1 MLTFAA
7 MQDITSTDTISTDKI
22 ATDSTFPDGVITNFE
37 ATALIRLQDVQLV
50 HPDAQFAE
58 PLNWSMEQG
67 EHWALIGP
75 NGSGKSRFVDVL
87 TGKLA
92 IRSGKRDYPL
102 PETLGIPVFDAIKSM
117 AFRDIT
123 ALTTDYELAA
133 YQQRWNSQES
143 ETAPDV
149 ASLLKYHSDETYTAR
164 ILDVLEVR
172 PLLNWKVVQL
182 SSGELRKFLLARVLL
197 ERPRVLILDNP
208 FIGLDVESR
217 TRLNAVLKDLSALGG
232 LQLLFVLSNPED
244 VPDYVDWMQPMHE
257 KRLLQ
262 PYSPAAFASDNAL
275 RDALFPLS
283 QAWTEDRSFE
293 VYSSAEGK
301 ADEEEA
307 AADVVVG
314 LNDVGIKYGE
324 RSILEHLNWTVHEGE
339 RWALLGPN
347 GAGKSTLLSLV
358 CADNPQSYANDIR
371 LFGRKR
377 GGGES
382 IWDIKQ
388 HIGYVSPEMH
398 HYYLKNVPCRDI
410 VGSGLFDTVGLYRRC
425 NEEQLDQVLY
435 WMEQFGVVE
444 LIDRSFLRVS
454 SGEQRLCLLARAFVK
469 SPRLLILD
477 EPLHGLDATNK
488 RKVRQLIDDYCADP
502 SRTLIYVTHYLGEL
516 PLCVTKQFI
525 LKKNT

>member
-1 MLTFAA
+1 MITFAR
-7 MQDITSTDTISTDKI
+7 MQDSTPTDTIPSDTTPVSI
-22 ATDSTFPDGVITNFE
+22 
-37 ATALIRLQDVQLV
+37 IRLQDVQLTL
-50 HPDAQFAE
+50 PDAQFSE
-58 PLNWSMEQG
+58 TLNWSMQQG

-92 IRSGKRDYPL
+92 IRSGMRDYPL

-123 ALTTDYELAA
+123 ALTTDYEQSA

-149 ASLLKYHSDETYTAR
+149 SSLLKFHSDEVYTAR

-172 PLLNWKVVQL
+172 PLLNRKVVQL
-182 SSGELRKFLLARVLL
+182 SSGELRKFLLARVLM

-208 FIGLDVESR
+208 FIGLDAESR
-217 TRLNAVLKDLSALGG
+217 IKLNEVLEEISVMGD
-232 LQLLFVLSNPED
+232 LQLLFVLSNPDD
-244 VPDYVDWMQPMHE
+244 VPDYVHWIQPLFE
-257 KRLLQ
+257 KHLLK
-262 PYSPAAFASDNAL
+262 PCSPSAFASDKTL
-275 RDALFPLS
+275 QHALFPLL
-283 QAWTEDRSFE
+283 QTWTEERSFE
-293 VYSSAEGK
+293 VYSSVEGNSDEAET
-301 ADEEEA
+301 ATN
-307 AADVVVG
+307 VVVG
-314 LNDVGIKYGE
+314 LRNVGIHYGE

-347 GAGKSTLLSLV
+347 GAGKSTLLSLI

-398 HYYLKNVPCRDI
+398 HYYLKNLPCRDI
-410 VGSGLFDTVGLYRRC
+410 VGSGLFDTIGLYRRC
-425 NEEQLDQVLY
+425 NEEQLERVAY
-435 WMEQFGVVE
+435 WMERFGVKE
-444 LIDRSFLRVS
+444 LSDRSFLRVS

-469 SPRLLILD
+469 APRLLILD

-488 RKVRQLIDDYCADP
+488 RKVRQHIDEYCADP

-516 PLCVTKQFI
+516 PQCITKQFV

>member
-1 MLTFAA
+1 M
-7 MQDITSTDTISTDKI
+7 
-22 ATDSTFPDGVITNFE
+22 
-37 ATALIRLQDVQLV
+37 IRLQEVQLV

-58 PLNWSMEQG
+58 PLNWSLKAG
-67 EHWALIGP
+67 DHWVLIGP
-75 NGSGKSRFVDVL
+75 NCSGKSRFVDVL

-102 PETLGIPVFDAIKSM
+102 PEYLGIPVFDAIKSM

-123 ALTTDYELAA
+123 ALTTDYELSA

-149 ASLLKYHSDETYTAR
+149 TSLLKYHPDEAYTAR

-172 PLLNWKVVQL
+172 PLLKRKVVQL
-182 SSGELRKFLLARVLL
+182 SSGELRKFLLAKVLM

-217 TRLNAVLKDLSALGG
+217 LRLNEVLKELADMGG

-244 VPDYVDWMQPMHE
+244 VPDYVHWIQPILE

-262 PYSPAAFASDNAL
+262 PCTPSAFFNDTLLQNQ
-275 RDALFPLS
+275 LFPLVE
-283 QAWTEDRSFE
+283 AWTEGRSFE
-293 VYSSAEGK
+293 VFSSNEGK
-301 ADEEEA
+301 FDEVDTTADS
-307 AADVVVG
+307 VVG
-314 LNDVGIKYGE
+314 LNNVGIKYGE
-324 RSILEHLNWTVHEGE
+324 RSILEHLNWTVREGE

-398 HYYLKNVPCRDI
+398 NYYLKKPALPRHCRFWS
-410 VGSGLFDTVGLYRRC
+410 V
-425 NEEQLDQVLY
+425 
-435 WMEQFGVVE
+435 
-444 LIDRSFLRVS
+444 
-454 SGEQRLCLLARAFVK
+454 
-469 SPRLLILD
+469 
-477 EPLHGLDATNK
+477 
-488 RKVRQLIDDYCADP
+488 
-502 SRTLIYVTHYLGEL
+502 
-516 PLCVTKQFI
+516 
-525 LKKNT
+525 

>member
-1 MLTFAA
+1 M
-7 MQDITSTDTISTDKI
+7 DIPVTDM
-22 ATDSTFPDGVITNFE
+22 
-37 ATALIRLQDVQLV
+37 IRLQEVQLV

-58 PLNWSMEQG
+58 PLNWSMHSG

-102 PETLGIPVFDAIKSM
+102 PEFLGIPVFDAIKSM

-123 ALTTDYELAA
+123 ALTTDYELSA
-133 YQQRWNSQES
+133 YQQRWNSQETES
-143 ETAPDV
+143 APEV
-149 ASLLKYHSDETYTAR
+149 SSLLKYHADEAYTDR

-172 PLLNWKVVQL
+172 PLLNRKVVQL
-182 SSGELRKFLLARVLL
+182 SSGELRKFLLAKVLV

-217 TRLNAVLKDLSALGG
+217 LRLNEVLKELADMGG
-232 LQLLFVLSNPED
+232 VQLLFVLSNPED
-244 VPDYVDWMQPMHE
+244 VPDYVHWIQPIFE

-262 PYSPAAFASDNAL
+262 PCHPSAFAHDSLLQNQ
-275 RDALFPLS
+275 LFPLVE
-283 QAWTEDRSFE
+283 AWSENRSFD
-293 VYSSAEGK
+293 VFSSEKGK
-301 ADEEEA
+301 SDEEDTA
-307 AADVVVG
+307 TDSVVA

-324 RSILEHLNWTVHEGE
+324 RSILEHLNWTVREGE

-358 CADNPQSYANDIR
+358 CADNPQSYANDIC

-410 VGSGLFDTVGLYRRC
+410 VGSGLFDTIGLYRRC
-425 NEEQLDQVLY
+425 NEKQLEQVAY
-435 WMEQFGVVE
+435 WMEQFGIGE
-444 LIDRSFLRVS
+444 LCDRSFLRVS

-488 RKVRQLIDDYCADP
+488 RKVRQLIDDYCADM
-502 SRTLIYVTHYLGEL
+502 SKTLIYVTHYLSEL
-516 PLCVTKQFI
+516 PLCVTKQFV
-525 LKKNT
+525 LKKAAVR